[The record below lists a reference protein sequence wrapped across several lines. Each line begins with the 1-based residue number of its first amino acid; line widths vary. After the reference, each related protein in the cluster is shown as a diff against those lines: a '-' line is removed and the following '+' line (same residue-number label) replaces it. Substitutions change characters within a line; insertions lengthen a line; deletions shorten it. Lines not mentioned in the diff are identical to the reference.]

1 MARPTVVALSLGV
14 FILSCTQP
22 ALVSHA
28 DNEQRLVAEVLSR
41 SARSLEQHDWSTYST
56 VWANDS
62 DISVMHPGSRE
73 WVSGWKAVAQK
84 YRALVSDTS
93 FHFRAVPVRHDIHV
107 SPSGDMAW
115 VTQEDSLYFLTRG
128 KTSALVQWSTAVLE
142 KRGGRWKLIHAH
154 ASQFPSGS

>member
-41 SARSLEQHDWSTYST
+41 SARSLEQHD
-56 VWANDS
+56 
-62 DISVMHPGSRE
+62 
-73 WVSGWKAVAQK
+73 
-84 YRALVSDTS
+84 
-93 FHFRAVPVRHDIHV
+93 FRAVPVRHDIHV